1 MLTKSQHKSVSS
13 LYHVISVHCKLPH
26 RKTLNFKSKSID
38 GCLKYL
44 FGNTIG
50 KNHTDIFMFVCT
62 TDLYEYMNS
71 LRKDVCNLFVNT
83 HVRIQ
88 IYREFYLCII
98 YIANEGRH
106 VRIINNRIKYSLC
119 STQFTPVC
127 RQWFISSYWQ
137 RTFAF
142 KMYDSFNFLLT
153 TLTFKHGRYLQFP
166 QLIIFISWVTVFLPL
181 VPKLFLCRC
190 WYNQLLV
197 NNIRLIWRLWAVRK
211 SQQGVLITRQNVLI
225 VKLYSI
231 STLPGPSFN
240 HDLSSGL

>member
-1 MLTKSQHKSVSS
+1 
-13 LYHVISVHCKLPH
+13 
-26 RKTLNFKSKSID
+26 
-38 GCLKYL
+38 
-44 FGNTIG
+44 
-50 KNHTDIFMFVCT
+50 MFVCT

-106 VRIINNRIKYSLC
+106 VRIIYNRIKYSLC
-119 STQFTPVC
+119 ITQFTPVC
-127 RQWFISSYWQ
+127 RQCFISSYWQ

-166 QLIIFISWVTVFLPL
+166 KLIIFISWVAIFLPL
-181 VPKLFLCRC
+181 VHKVFLCRY
-190 WYNQLLV
+190 WYNQILV
-197 NNIRLIWRLWAVRK
+197 YNILLIWRLWAVRK
-211 SQQGVLITRQNVLI
+211 SQQGVLITKQNVLI
-225 VKLYSI
+225 VKLYLI
-231 STLPGPSFN
+231 SCNFNTSRSFIHSWLITRFVTRLTRQVPQMEKGTAYPSKAPEFSPGFWSC
-240 HDLSSGL
+240 S